1 MTPTPIKQPSCALYA
16 RVSTEDQRCDLQ
28 LNELRAYVE
37 RRGWT
42 LHGEYVDTGWSGA
55 KKSRPQLDKLMA
67 AAKLHKFDVILCWKL
82 DRFGRSVANFVEH
95 LEQLNAAGVRFMCI
109 SQSIDTDEQ
118 NPGSRLLMQILAAV
132 AEFERSMIRE
142 RVKAGL
148 VAAVK
153 RGSVLGRKRKFFDRD
168 KVLQLHL
175 QGKTQRQICKIL
187 GISKGEVWRILPK
200 RSEAA

>member
-1 MTPTPIKQPSCALYA
+1 MMPAPSPLCALYA
-16 RVSTEDQRCDLQ
+16 RVSTDDQRCDLQ
-28 LNELRAYVE
+28 LNELREYCQ
-37 RRGWT
+37 RRGWRVY
-42 LHGEYVDTGWSGA
+42 GEYVDSGWSGA

-67 AAKLHKFDVILCWKL
+67 AAKLHKFDVVLCWKL

-95 LEQLNAAGVRFMCI
+95 LELLQAAGVRFLCI
-109 SQSIDTDEQ
+109 SQSIDTDQQ

-153 RGSVLGRKRKFFDRD
+153 RGKKLGPPRKLFDRD
-168 KVLQLHL
+168 KVAELHL
-175 QGKTQRQICKIL
+175 RGKSVRAIAKEL
-187 GISKGEVWRILPK
+187 GVAVGTVHGLLPK
-200 RSEAA
+200 SA